1 MTRFFNLEALPLKGS
16 MIAFWFSLS
25 IQLLGQTAADIA
37 EMPRRAI
44 GLSKVDS
51 SIARKGLQS
60 IPKDK
65 YAYLAIHGEGSA
77 FKIVEGN
84 TWKTISHQSLA
95 KWIADNRR
103 YDTLTLVL
111 LSCSDMTSTQLLAN
125 QLVHYDTTA
134 TPRRNIR
141 KIIGWDNE
149 VELYENGYVD
159 GYGVCRMF
167 SPQLA
172 GTKQPPTPSILAD
185 VIAPHG
191 TNLLPD
197 ETIHYVVL
205 GKNSPERDFIL
216 ALKDP
221 QVTAKQAL
229 NPDYLNKLANSWR
242 AFKVDFVRNYLE
254 DNTIITKNDKGGKPS
269 GWPVQIDS
277 ILTGWLTLKHYH
289 NIGRTYL
296 TGDYDILISAK
307 NIFEKTYYSAP
318 TTAPS
323 IQSAFTQF
331 LDDGK

>member
-1 MTRFFNLEALPLKGS
+1 
-16 MIAFWFSLS
+16 
-25 IQLLGQTAADIA
+25 
-37 EMPRRAI
+37 
-44 GLSKVDS
+44 
-51 SIARKGLQS
+51 
-60 IPKDK
+60 
-65 YAYLAIHGEGSA
+65 
-77 FKIVEGN
+77 VEGN

-167 SPQLA
+167 SPQLV

-229 NPDYLNKLANSWR
+229 NPDYLNKLANSWLTQTSLQH
-242 AFKVDFVRNYLE
+242 AFTIALSMEMLEEMTYKVVKQLFVELIQLFSKLYFAQCSFTGYCSDFNKKYFESKGIHRNLFLPHFVWLQYISSKELE
-254 DNTIITKNDKGGKPS
+254 IQGGRSAFEKNPLIQTTCLHDGLL
-269 GWPVQIDS
+269 VQVGES
-277 ILTGWLTLKHYH
+277 P
-289 NIGRTYL
+289 
-296 TGDYDILISAK
+296 YDIFTDDGEALFVKATLSL
-307 NIFEKTYYSAP
+307 
-318 TTAPS
+318 PS
-323 IQSAFTQF
+323 IQHT
-331 LDDGK
+331 K